1 MLRKRSAPILAAA
14 DRGLEPGTS
23 DPTPLPLQN
32 QTSQAEEGASGPEGA
47 SFPTDHPGEFF
58 WERAERGLP
67 ELRLQPTAKLL
78 PRERVQGSLAL
89 HPPHPFPAVFQEL
102 KSPERLRAVRATAPG
117 ESGRAVPGGGKHL
130 PLLPPP
136 EGFTCPCP
144 PETDR
149 RTPSPE
155 ALPIPE
161 ARGREDHRYTE
172 PTLSSQLSL
181 PGEIPPTT
189 YAISAISL
197 SLFVPGA
204 VTQRLG
210 ARTTNC
216 DEEPASSEKRACVVQ
231 LRRRGPEAD
240 S

>member
-117 ESGRAVPGGGKHL
+117 ESGRAVPGGG
-130 PLLPPP
+130 
-136 EGFTCPCP
+136 
-144 PETDR
+144 
-149 RTPSPE
+149 
-155 ALPIPE
+155 
-161 ARGREDHRYTE
+161 
-172 PTLSSQLSL
+172 
-181 PGEIPPTT
+181 
-189 YAISAISL
+189 
-197 SLFVPGA
+197 A